1 MQILMKNENLII
13 SFDYNP
19 SLIEVIKRFDSRK
32 FNPNTKEW
40 TVPIIHTKKVLE
52 TLIPLGFSVH
62 QDVNDEYN
70 RTIKHKQKIERIL
83 ASDFKESE
91 NEAFEKTNLPLFNFQ
106 KIGAGFLCV
115 TNSALLADEPGL
127 GKTIQTL
134 ATTIIK
140 EAKKVLIICPST
152 LKLSWQDEINKWLKD
167 KKTIIITGEK
177 KIRNKLW
184 SDKSDY
190 HIMNYEILLRDIDEI
205 NKIEWDYIVAD
216 EATRIS
222 NPRAKQSK
230 LIKTISAKHRI
241 ALTGTPLNNAI
252 QDIWNILDFCQPNIL
267 GSYWQFTEKYCEKDR
282 FGGIISYKN
291 LNELKTHIADNM
303 LRRKKKEV
311 LQELPDKL
319 YETIYVE
326 FDNEERKIYE
336 AIKEE
341 IVSELKEYG
350 ISRVLGDKYLS
361 NALVKMIR
369 LKQTTGSL
377 ELVSEHQFSSKVNA
391 LKELLNDIISNGS
404 KAIVFTQFSTMA
416 DILIRELDKY
426 NPLLISGKVDNNIRK
441 ENVDKFQNS
450 EENKIIVMTE
460 AGGFGL
466 NLQRANYIIHYDLP
480 WSISKMEQREG
491 RAHRIGQKNNL
502 TIFRLIVQKTVDEY
516 VLKVLHKKQIMSED
530 ILGDKERMK
539 KVKISKRDIKKMLE

>member
-1 MQILMKNENLII
+1 
-13 SFDYNP
+13 
-19 SLIEVIKRFDSRK
+19 
-32 FNPNTKEW
+32 
-40 TVPIIHTKKVLE
+40 
-52 TLIPLGFSVH
+52 
-62 QDVNDEYN
+62 
-70 RTIKHKQKIERIL
+70 
-83 ASDFKESE
+83 
-91 NEAFEKTNLPLFNFQ
+91 
-106 KIGAGFLCV
+106 
-115 TNSALLADEPGL
+115 
-127 GKTIQTL
+127 
-134 ATTIIK
+134 
-140 EAKKVLIICPST
+140 
-152 LKLSWQDEINKWLKD
+152 
-167 KKTIIITGEK
+167 
-177 KIRNKLW
+177 
-184 SDKSDY
+184 
-190 HIMNYEILLRDIDEI
+190 
-205 NKIEWDYIVAD
+205 
-216 EATRIS
+216 
-222 NPRAKQSK
+222 
-230 LIKTISAKHRI
+230 
-241 ALTGTPLNNAI
+241 LNNAI

-369 LKQTTGSL
+369 LKQATGSL

-404 KAIVFTQFSTMA
+404 KAIIFTQFSTMA